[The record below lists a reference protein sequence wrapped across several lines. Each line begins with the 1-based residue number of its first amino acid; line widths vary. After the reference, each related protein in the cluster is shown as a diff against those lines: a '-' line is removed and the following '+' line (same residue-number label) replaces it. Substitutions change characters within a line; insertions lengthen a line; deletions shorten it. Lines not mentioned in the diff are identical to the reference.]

1 MNKVE
6 KYISTLERIIWYV
19 NIYETNR
26 EFGGHEE
33 GGWYYDTGDLL
44 ECKQF
49 CWLDTRDED
58 TDEYVYNQYDL
69 ALEYANKMEQKL
81 LQADQLDYK
90 MGYGPNDGVD
100 PNGDGND
107 DYMLKG
113 GKWGTG
119 KFKIEVSPIKGQ
131 SYPKKAPTWY

>member
-6 KYISTLERIIWYV
+6 KYVSTFDRIIWYV

-26 EFGGHEE
+26 AYGGPEE

-44 ECKQF
+44 ECKEF
-49 CWLDTRDED
+49 WWLDTRNED
-58 TDEYVYNQYDL
+58 TDEYIYNQYDL
-69 ALEYANKMEQKL
+69 ALEYADKMEQKL

-100 PNGDGND
+100 PNGEGND
-107 DYMLKG
+107 DYILKG

-119 KFKIEVSPIKGQ
+119 KYKIEVSVIEGK
-131 SYPKKAPTWY
+131 SYPEKAPTWY

>member
-6 KYISTLERIIWYV
+6 KYVSTFDRIIWYV

-26 EFGGHEE
+26 AYGGPEE

-44 ECKQF
+44 ECKEF
-49 CWLDTRDED
+49 CWLETRNED
-58 TDEYVYNQYDL
+58 TDEYIYNQYDL
-69 ALEYANKMEQKL
+69 ALEYADKMEQKL

-100 PNGDGND
+100 PNGEGND
-107 DYMLKG
+107 DYILKG

-119 KFKIEVSPIKGQ
+119 KYKIEVSVIEGK
-131 SYPKKAPTWY
+131 SYPEKAPTGY